1 MSRNIMSK
9 AEAERV
15 AAVGYIAFMTL
26 TRMMFISRVGGGGY
40 RAYIAMVSTA
50 ATAAASLTAE
60 AW

>member
-1 MSRNIMSK
+1 MSK